1 VTRKLGLWIL
11 GVLVLVALFAPLLA
25 PNDPGRQFADRSFA
39 PPMRVHFA
47 DAAGLRSPFVF
58 RQRLD
63 DRLER
68 RFSEDRSAVLRLKFF
83 SHGRLVSI
91 DDAAEPLLLFGADA
105 LGRDLFSR
113 VLYGARLSLGVTA
126 IGTLLALAI
135 GAAVGGLAGTL
146 AGRIDSILMLATD
159 FFLLLPGVYLVL
171 ALRSTLP
178 LALTTHQVFWL
189 MAFLFGV
196 AGWPHVAR
204 GVRAIV
210 AVERSRDYAEAARAI
225 GAGPFRR
232 ARHLLPAAR
241 GFLTVETILLIPA
254 LLLAEATVSFLGLG
268 FPEPA
273 PSWGTML
280 QESAN
285 VNSLLA
291 APWTLAPAILLFVV
305 VFSVQMAGGER
316 PENNLLLTR
325 LDP

>member
-1 VTRKLGLWIL
+1 
-11 GVLVLVALFAPLLA
+11 
-25 PNDPGRQFADRSFA
+25 
-39 PPMRVHFA
+39 MRVHVR
-47 DAAGLRSPFVF
+47 DDAGLRSPFVF
-58 RQRLD
+58 RQRLE

-68 RFSEDRSAVLRLKFF
+68 RFSEDRSAVFGLKFF
-83 SHGRLVSI
+83 SHGGLVSI
-91 DDAAEPLLLFGADA
+91 DDAAGPLLLLGADA

-126 IGTLLALAI
+126 IGTLLALGI

-146 AGRIDSILMLATD
+146 AGRIDSVLMLVTD
-159 FFLLLPGVYLVL
+159 FVLLLPGVYLVL
-171 ALRSTLP
+171 ALRSTLRQT
-178 LALTTHQVFWL
+178 LTTHQVFWL
-189 MAFLFGV
+189 MALLFGI

-210 AVERSRDYAEAARAI
+210 ALERSRDYAEAARAI
-225 GAGPFRR
+225 GAGPLRR
-232 ARHLLPAAR
+232 ARQLLPAAR

-273 PSWGTML
+273 ASWGTML
-280 QESAN
+280 QESAS

-305 VFSVQMAGGER
+305 VLSVQMAGGER
-316 PENNLLLTR
+316 AENNLLLTR
-325 LDP
+325 LDR